1 MKIIEVQACAWET
14 PAEEARLQMRAAA
27 RDLHHQAADAHAE
40 GMYLEAQSARIE
52 QLAQVLSDEE
62 AIRMRDLFVAEG
74 VIVVEPGLDV
84 NSPGGEA

>member
-1 MKIIEVQACAWET
+1 MKMIEVQACPWEA

-27 RDLHHQAADAHAE
+27 RELHVRAADAHAE
-40 GMYLEAQSARIE
+40 GMFLEAQSARIE

-62 AIRMRDLFVAEG
+62 AIRMRNLLVAEG
-74 VIVVEPGLDV
+74 VMTVERGVDV